1 MQEWDEFEWDDD
13 NEEHLAEHGVDRYE
27 AEEAATDPAA
37 IVKRV
42 GTDRYGNRRY
52 ISVGKTEGRR
62 ILFMMVD
69 RKGQRRWRI
78 GSARD
83 AKFKVSALY
92 IFGNATGHR
101 VADRIAAALE
111 EEPDGLTR
119 TDLVNLFK
127 RNVSRD
133 RIDQALA
140 LLEGLGRVRRV
151 VVETGGRPAEKWL
164 LA

>member
-1 MQEWDEFEWDDD
+1 MQGWDEFEWDDD

-52 ISVGKTEGRR
+52 IYVGKTEDGR
-62 ILFMMVD
+62 ILFMVVD

-83 AKFKVSALY
+83 AKFS
-92 IFGNATGHR
+92 
-101 VADRIAAALE
+101 E
-111 EEPDGLTR
+111 
-119 TDLVNLFK
+119 K
-127 RNVSRD
+127 R
-133 RIDQALA
+133 
-140 LLEGLGRVRRV
+140 GYRR
-151 VVETGGRPAEKWL
+151 RNR
-164 LA
+164 